1 MSSRARSRTLDGD
14 MTTGTLS
21 HLPHRTRVVIAGGGV
36 AALEALLAL
45 RADAG
50 QLVDMTLVADTDT
63 FAYRSLQVGEAF
75 GVGHPRRYSLA
86 ALAELN
92 GARFVQAPVV
102 SIHAGARDLMLG
114 DGGVIPYDALLLA

>member
-1 MSSRARSRTLDGD
+1 

-92 GARFVQAPVV
+92 DCDGCPSPSNFAASKGKFP
-102 SIHAGARDLMLG
+102 LM
-114 DGGVIPYDALLLA
+114 